1 MRHFELN
8 VCVCAHVTD
17 SVHVQYKMC
26 SLGSCDAIQFVHCF
40 LYSAVD
46 ANPIHQRADSSWLT
60 QPMPSSSLYLA
71 LLHPVFLILRGGDHR
86 YVPLPFHSTS
96 LFAHSLA
103 LLLISPLS
111 HSIFSPPFPHITL
124 SPLPS
129 SSPSLY
135 VPQNVYLSLS
145 LSKLLSS
152 QAQPG
157 AKAMRQLY
165 WWCSENTLDQES
177 VLGQCVLNWS

>member
-1 MRHFELN
+1 M
-8 VCVCAHVTD
+8 CVCAHVTD

-129 SSPSLY
+129 SSPSRAI
-135 VPQNVYLSLS
+135 
-145 LSKLLSS
+145 SS

-165 WWCSENTLDQES
+165 WWFAANAMDQES
-177 VLGQCVLNWS
+177 VLAQCAHSTCHNDEVTRRHKC